1 MLEGISYTDA
11 KKLTAIIKD
20 RFSIDFSNHAM
31 SSFRHRVSVAISK
44 FNLVSVDSL
53 IEKILNDNYMFD
65 LFLKE
70 VSVSTT
76 EMFRDPSA
84 WKYISEVVIPK
95 LISQNEK
102 INIWLP
108 ECTSGEDIYT
118 ISIILKELG
127 LTQKC
132 TITASFISNSL
143 MTCFTQGYEI
153 KKMELNKSNYSRF
166 NENIDFSKYYTISN
180 YKAFMNSDLLLNV
193 NLEKFILAPLI
204 NPTKVNLIIYRNKL
218 IFFNS
223 ILQFEV
229 LSMLTNSLDTG
240 GYLFIGSKESII
252 NPEMRK
258 HYKVINDNE
267 RIYKRISKL

>member
-20 RFSIDFSNHAM
+20 RFCLDFSNYAM

-44 FNLVSVDSL
+44 FNLVSADSL

-84 WKYISEVVIPK
+84 WKYISDSVLPK
-95 LISQNEK
+95 LSSQTEK

-108 ECTSGEDIYT
+108 ECTSGDDIYT
-118 ISIILKELG
+118 IAIILKELG
-127 LTQKC
+127 LTQKSS
-132 TITASFISNSL
+132 ITASFISSSL
-143 MTCFTQGYEI
+143 LSGFNQGYEI
-153 KKMELNKSNYSRF
+153 KKTELNKSNYSRF
-166 NENIDFSKYYTISN
+166 NENGDFTQYYTISN
-180 YKAFMNSDLLLNV
+180 YKALMNSDLLTNV
-193 NLEKFILAPLI
+193 SIEKFLLAPMI

-229 LSMLTNSLDTG
+229 LSMLTNSLDSG

-258 HYKVINDNE
+258 HYKVVNDHE
-267 RIYKRISKL
+267 RIYKRISKN

>member
-20 RFSIDFSNHAM
+20 RFSFDFSNYAM

-44 FNLVSVDSL
+44 LNLVSADSL
-53 IEKILNDNYMFD
+53 IEKILNDGYMLD

-70 VSVSTT
+70 VSVPTT

-84 WKYISEVVIPK
+84 WKYISETVLPK
-95 LISQNEK
+95 LASQNEK

-108 ECTSGEDIYT
+108 ECTSGDDIYT
-118 ISIILKELG
+118 IAIILKELG
-127 LTQKC
+127 LTQKSK
-132 TITASFISNSL
+132 ITASFISNSL
-143 MTCFTQGYEI
+143 INCFTQGYEI

-166 NENIDFSKYYTISN
+166 NENKDFTEYYSISN
-180 YKAFMNSDLLLNV
+180 YKAFMNSDLLKNV
-193 NLEKFILAPLI
+193 SCEKFIIASMI

-218 IFFNS
+218 IYFNS
-223 ILQFEV
+223 ILQFEI
-229 LSMLTNSLDTG
+229 LSMLTNSLDLG
-240 GYLFIGSKESII
+240 GYLFIGSKENII

-258 HYKVINDNE
+258 QYKTISELE
-267 RIYKRISKL
+267 RIYKRISKN

>member
-20 RFSIDFSNHAM
+20 RFCLDFSNYAM

-44 FNLVSVDSL
+44 FNLVSADPL
-53 IEKILNDNYMFD
+53 IEKILNDNCMFD

-84 WKYISEVVIPK
+84 WKYISDSVLPK
-95 LISQNEK
+95 LSSQTEK

-108 ECTSGEDIYT
+108 ECTSGDDIYT
-118 ISIILKELG
+118 IAIILKELG
-127 LTQKC
+127 LTQKSS
-132 TITASFISNSL
+132 ITASFISSSL
-143 MTCFTQGYEI
+143 LSGFNQGYEI
-153 KKMELNKSNYSRF
+153 KKTELNKSNYSRF
-166 NENIDFSKYYTISN
+166 NENGDFTQYYTISN
-180 YKAFMNSDLLLNV
+180 YKALMNSDLLTNV
-193 NLEKFILAPLI
+193 SIEKFLLAPMI

-229 LSMLTNSLDTG
+229 LSMLTNSLDSG

-258 HYKVINDNE
+258 HYKVVNDHE
-267 RIYKRISKL
+267 RIYKRISKN

>member
-11 KKLTAIIKD
+11 KKLTAIVKD
-20 RFSIDFSNHAM
+20 RFCLDFSNYAM

-44 FNLVSVDSL
+44 FNLISADSL

-70 VSVSTT
+70 VSVNTT

-84 WKYISEVVIPK
+84 WKYISDIVLPK
-95 LISQNEK
+95 LASQNEK

-118 ISIILKELG
+118 IAIILKELG
-127 LTQKC
+127 LTQKSN
-132 TITASFISNSL
+132 IIASFISSSL
-143 MTCFTQGYEI
+143 MSGFNQGYEI

-166 NENIDFSKYYTISN
+166 NEIGDFTQYYTISN
-180 YKAFMNSDLLLNV
+180 YKAFMNGDLLKNV
-193 NLEKFILAPLI
+193 STEKFILAPMI

-229 LSMLTNSLDTG
+229 LSMLTNSLDTN

-258 HYKVINDNE
+258 HYKVASEHE
-267 RIYKRISKL
+267 RIYKRISKN